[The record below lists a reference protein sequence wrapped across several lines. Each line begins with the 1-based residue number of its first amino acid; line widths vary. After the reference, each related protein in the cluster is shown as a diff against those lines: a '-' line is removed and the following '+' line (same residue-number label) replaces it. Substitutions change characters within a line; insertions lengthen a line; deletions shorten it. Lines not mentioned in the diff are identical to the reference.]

1 VVTHHEAPRQGAF
14 ETADQVRVAVLLT
27 DSLGFAFVPPA
38 QEHSLSEFQSL
49 LPHQAQYCFDP
60 DPQAL
65 AARIT
70 SGRILSTAGNFHRQ
84 RHGDTEKTTI

>member
-1 VVTHHEAPRQGAF
+1 MTHLEAPRQGAF
-14 ETADQVRVAVLLT
+14 ETADLVRVAVLMT

-49 LPHQAQYCFDP
+49 LPRQAQYCFDP

-65 AARIT
+65 AAPIT
-70 SGRILSTAGNFHRQ
+70 TQGNFHR
-84 RHGDTEKTTI
+84 RDTDTEKTTV